1 MPTYVYK
8 CANCGHTFEA
18 RQRMSDSALT
28 DCPSCEESALR
39 RVINSVG
46 VVFKGSGFYVTDNRN
61 GRNGT
66 AASNGSGTSA
76 KESDSKS
83 ETSSETKSSS
93 DSAGTT
99 EKKTEAG

>member
-18 RQRMSDSALT
+18 RQRMADSPLT
-28 DCPSCEESALR
+28 DCPTCEESALR

-61 GRNGT
+61 GRNGA
-66 AASNGSGTSA
+66 AASNDSASSA
-76 KESDSKS
+76 KDSDGKS
-83 ETSSETKSSS
+83 ETSGDAKSSS
-93 DSAGTT
+93 ESTSTT

>member
-8 CANCGHTFEA
+8 CANCEHTFES
-18 RQRMSDSALT
+18 RQRMSDSPLT
-28 DCPSCEESALR
+28 ECPKCEEAALR

-61 GRNGT
+61 GRNGA

-76 KESDSKS
+76 NESDSKS
-83 ETSSETKSSS
+83 EASSDAKSSS
-93 DSAGTT
+93 DSAGTA